1 MTPDE
6 TTRQRILESAY
17 ELFVEKGYQGSS
29 MRDIAAKAGIK
40 AGSIYNHFEG
50 KEQIFEAVFV
60 EKHPMFR
67 ILAILEKVHG
77 NNAEELLTNAINRLN
92 EELRSEPNLLNLFFV
107 ELVEMD
113 GKHIPEAI
121 RTNFPSDSN
130 FMKQVFQ
137 MKNEIRD
144 IREPVLVRA
153 LIGTI
158 LANIMF
164 NWFIGDTKS
173 RRWGTTA
180 ELTDVLLRGILKEK

>member
-6 TTRQRILESAY
+6 TTRRRILESAY
-17 ELFVEKGYQGSS
+17 ELFVKKGYRGSS
-29 MRDIAAKAGIK
+29 MRDIATKAGIK
-40 AGSIYNHFEG
+40 AGSIYNHFGG
-50 KEQIFEAVFV
+50 KEQIFEVVFI

-67 ILAILEKVHG
+67 ILAILEEVHG
-77 NNAEELLTNAINRLN
+77 NNAEELLTNAVNRLN
-92 EELRSEPNLLNLFFV
+92 KELKSEPNLLNLFFV

-130 FMKQVFQ
+130 FMKQIFQ

-164 NWFIGDTKS
+164 NWFIGDTKT
-173 RRWGTTA
+173 RRWGSSA